1 MTRSFN
7 SHNGTHRTIRL
18 EDTICIHCAKLAFRS
33 LVLHAGQEPIFSPH
47 GDAVIT
53 GQEPIIVSH
62 CRVCGM
68 TTHHPAKAADIIHAQ
83 ELELYRMS
91 NHPLAEA
98 G

>member
-33 LVLHAGQEPIFSPH
+33 LVLHA
-47 GDAVIT
+47 